1 MCPDWREL
9 PEQEREI
16 FAQFLQKYIRAYGF
30 LSYLTFTDADL
41 EAVCVCPPSQPEID
55 RRRDRLPYEVL
66 TPLDLDSFR
75 IQQTFTGSIDLVKD
89 NAEIY
94 TTGDGGMPHPS
105 HETDF
110 LSRILE
116 FLNETYGVNLSDD
129 DKVDLE
135 RIKIKLESK

>member
-1 MCPDWREL
+1 MCL
-9 PEQEREI
+9 PAI
-16 FAQFLQKYIRAYGF
+16 STGNWIAAA
-30 LSYLTFTDADL
+30 TA
-41 EAVCVCPPSQPEID
+41 CPMKSW
-55 RRRDRLPYEVL
+55 
-66 TPLDLDSFR
+66 TPLMDSFR

-135 RIKIKLESK
+135 RIKIKLESNDELRSVFTGNNTLEAIRYKFNQAWTR